1 MSLLSH
7 QVDDILHIIVKIF
20 LRHDRTLTIP
30 TTVNNKQTIALSQF
44 ILLGPIQLRISSVV
58 PMNQEHRVSIAQR
71 PHKGRRRGF
80 CHRKILS
87 FIICFSP
94 FHLCPLTD
102 FYFSLSHCEASVS
115 QDQGKYEASLAE
127 PRYEDED

>member
-1 MSLLSH
+1 LPSST
-7 QVDDILHIIVKIF
+7 ILPSRGIS
-20 LRHDRTLTIP
+20 
-30 TTVNNKQTIALSQF
+30 TTS
-44 ILLGPIQLRISSVV
+44 
-58 PMNQEHRVSIAQR
+58 MH
-71 PHKGRRRGF
+71 
-80 CHRKILS
+80 
-87 FIICFSP
+87 FSP